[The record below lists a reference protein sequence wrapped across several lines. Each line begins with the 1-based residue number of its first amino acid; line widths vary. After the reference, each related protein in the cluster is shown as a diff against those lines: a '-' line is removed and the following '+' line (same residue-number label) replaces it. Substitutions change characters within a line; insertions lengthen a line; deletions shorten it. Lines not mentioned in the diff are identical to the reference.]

1 MALARMIGAV
11 EAVHSEL
18 PTDAVKVQHTLQRI
32 QPTLCR
38 GRAAALA
45 LVSPVRCRAALRC
58 AALHCAALRCAAL
71 HCTAALR
78 CAAGAPDCRP
88 RVWSPDRSIACV
100 QAVLAH
106 ALPTAA
112 LARRSALADSLACAT
127 GCCRLLR
134 ALARA
139 APARHAIAA
148 GGGVALLL
156 PMLGFGDDGDDVTE
170 AAAAHL
176 NHELVYAAMGVLEL
190 VCAEVLAA
198 AAHCAFV
205 PQMQAGIPA

>member
-1 MALARMIGAV
+1 M
-11 EAVHSEL
+11 
-18 PTDAVKVQHTLQRI
+18 
-32 QPTLCR
+32 
-38 GRAAALA
+38 
-45 LVSPVRCRAALRC
+45 
-58 AALHCAALRCAAL
+58 
-71 HCTAALR
+71 
-78 CAAGAPDCRP
+78 
-88 RVWSPDRSIACV
+88 

-170 AAAAHL
+170 AAAEHL

-198 AAHCAFV
+198 AAHARLCHRCRREA
-205 PQMQAGIPA
+205 